1 MMQGFGVHTFRLV
14 NDRGEGTFVKFHWKP
29 RLGVHIDAR
38 LADDTEVVNDRSVV
52 TATAAADEFP
62 DQFVEEFAAALAPHR
77 WWQRPTDPV
86 PA

>member
-1 MMQGFGVHTFRLV
+1 
-14 NDRGEGTFVKFHWKP
+14 
-29 RLGVHIDAR
+29 VHIDAR

-52 TATAAADEFP
+52 TTTAAADEFP